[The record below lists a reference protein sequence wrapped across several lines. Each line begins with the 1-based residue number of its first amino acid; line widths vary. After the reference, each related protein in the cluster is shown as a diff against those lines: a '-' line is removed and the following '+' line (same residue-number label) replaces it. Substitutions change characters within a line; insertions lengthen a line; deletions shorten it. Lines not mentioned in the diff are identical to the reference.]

1 MGLNIRLAFR
11 FLWKNKLFTFIN
23 IIGLSLG
30 LACCFII
37 LLHVRYETGYD
48 KFHEKK
54 DRIAIVMNGE
64 WSYTPYVMADVM
76 PDFFPEIEKIVRF
89 AKLDWIKFYV
99 IKGNTFIEEH
109 DALYADST
117 FFDIFSFP
125 VIAGDPLKILRSP
138 DRIMLSESMAKKHFE
153 GSDPT
158 GKTITLRLFNAN
170 HTFTIEGIYKDLPDQ
185 SNFHARC
192 ITSMK
197 FARRAMG
204 DGMFTNWGSNSMQTY
219 LLMKQPGLIKT
230 VSERLGAFTEKYYPK
245 DMPPANYSIQ
255 PLTRIH
261 LYSKNPGGN
270 LEPQGSISRVIIFAS
285 IAVLVLVIAVVNFIL
300 LSLSLSYQRIREF
313 GIRKVVGATRTEL
326 VSLVST
332 EFLIVFLL
340 ACQISLM
347 LVELTIPWFKSHMGF
362 MVYKGIFSNAGLLA
376 SFLVAVFI
384 VGYLSSLY
392 ITLYV
397 SRIRPIDSLKSKL
410 PVQKSFIPSRSILFV
425 FQFSIMTSLLICL
438 FIMQKQLWLI
448 RNKDLGYRKEE
459 LVSLNVPQTTDLLSQ
474 NIPHSNKFKV
484 FVEELK
490 KIPGI
495 RNVSAANYIPPTSQW
510 WLSYF
515 KRPGSDEKYELEQI
529 MGDYD
534 LAETLGLE
542 LLEGRTFSPDF
553 GNDTMA
559 ILINETAVRTL
570 GITNP
575 LESYVTT
582 DSEIPV
588 RFNIIG
594 VFSDFH
600 MRSLYD
606 NIKPMAIYL
615 STGMIQQFAVR
626 LSAGDNRS
634 SVKEIERIW
643 KTVYPDDPIEITY
656 VDEALHLSY
665 LKEDQAYSMI
675 EIFTFLS
682 LVIALMG
689 LFGLSANTV
698 ERRIKETGIR
708 KVNGAMPMDILLVLS
723 KQFIVWIIIA
733 FCFALPASWYAM
745 QRWLQHFAYRTE
757 VSWWVFAIALVI
769 SVSVAFITISWQTY
783 RTARMNPAEA
793 LRYE

>member
-1 MGLNIRLAFR
+1 MWVNFRLAIR
-11 FLWKNKLFTFIN
+11 HLWKNKLFSCIN

-54 DRIAIVMNGE
+54 DRIAIVTNGD
-64 WSYTPYVMADVM
+64 WSYTPYVMAEAM

-89 AKLDWIKFYV
+89 AKLDWTKFYV
-99 IKGNTFIEEH
+99 IKGNTFVEEH
-109 DALYADST
+109 HALYADST

-125 VIAGDPLKILRSP
+125 LIAGDPAKILRSP
-138 DRIMLSESMAKKHFE
+138 DKIMLSESMAKQHF
-153 GSDPT
+153 GTFNPT
-158 GKTITLRLFNAN
+158 GKTITLRFLNTN
-170 HTFTIEGIYKDLPDQ
+170 HTFTIEGVFKDFPEQ

-192 ITSMK
+192 ITSIK
-197 FARRAMG
+197 FVRRAMG
-204 DGMFTNWGSNSMQTY
+204 DGMFTNWGSNSLQTY
-219 LLMKQPGLIKT
+219 LLLKQPVHLKT
-230 VSERLGAFTEKYYPK
+230 VSERLGAFAEKNYPK
-245 DMPPANYSIQ
+245 DMPAWNYSIQ

-270 LEPQGSISRVIIFAS
+270 LEPQGSISRVVIFAS

-300 LSLSLSYQRIREF
+300 LSLSLQHQRIREF

-347 LVELTIPWFKSHMGF
+347 LVELSIPWFKSHMGF

-376 SFLVAVFI
+376 SFLVVVFI

-392 ITLYV
+392 ITLHV
-397 SRIRPIDSLKSKL
+397 SRIKPIDSLKSHL
-410 PVQKSFIPSRSILFV
+410 PVRKSFIPSQSILFV
-425 FQFSIMTSLLICL
+425 FQFGIMTTLLICL

-459 LVSLNVPQTTDLLSQ
+459 LVSINVPQTIDILSP
-474 NIPHSNKFKV
+474 NIPQSNKYKI

-495 RNVSAANYIPPTSQW
+495 SNVSAANYVPPTSQW

-515 KRPGSDEKYELEQI
+515 KKPGSDEKYELEQI
-529 MGDYD
+529 MGDYG
-534 LAETLGLE
+534 LVETLGLE

-553 GNDTMA
+553 GSDTLA
-559 ILINETAVRTL
+559 ILINETAVKTL

-582 DSEIPV
+582 DSKIPV

-615 STGMIQQFAVR
+615 STGIIQQFAVR
-626 LSAGDNRS
+626 LGAGDNRNNIR
-634 SVKEIERIW
+634 EIKRIW

-665 LKEDQAYSMI
+665 LKEDQAHSLI
-675 EIFTFLS
+675 ELFTFLS

-708 KVNGAMPMDILLVLS
+708 KVHGAMPLDILLVLS
-723 KQFIVWIIIA
+723 KQFMMWIIIA
-733 FCFALPASWYAM
+733 FCFAIPASWYAM

-757 VSWWVFAIALVI
+757 VSWWVFAIALAI

-783 RTARMNPAEA
+783 RTARMNPVEA